1 MRPIHNTLWHNF
13 CLRMLLSSLIL
24 AAVAVG
30 QATFKAQLRGT
41 VHDASGA
48 VIQNATITLTNQAT
62 HIAVNSVSDD
72 NGRYIFNNLD
82 PATYEIKAEAAGFKS
97 SHQSNVVFRVGQQ
110 ADLDFNLQVG
120 EVAATVEVRGE
131 HILLNSTSAELG
143 QEVTNRYVTEVPL
156 FDRDISKLS
165 YLTPGVTESQGYQAD
180 QTHENFVSN
189 GQRNSSAE
197 IRMDGG
203 LTSTPEA
210 GEGAMNWAHFQP
222 SIEIVQEFKVQTNS
236 FSAEYGNNGG
246 TVVNIVSK
254 SGGDQ
259 FHGSGYWF
267 DRRSE
272 TDAKNYFSGGQPVPS
287 YARDQF
293 GGSLGGPIVKKKLFF
308 FSNYD
313 RTRFDAPG
321 TVTTT
326 VPTDLQKKGDF
337 SQTFNSD
344 GSLQQIFNPF
354 DTYTDASGV
363 HRRPFPGNVVPQNLL
378 DPIAVNVMK
387 LYPEPNTPGQPFTGF
402 SNYVANFTSPSPAH
416 QYNVK
421 VDYVITPKSTWTA
434 RYSKG
439 YLEHAAPNL
448 FVGGL
453 GQADEKND
461 YYNFVTQFDHTIN
474 GSTLLTLRT
483 GIDRHYQKRDAP
495 KEIDPTTLG
504 FPSLLVTATGSV
516 TFPRIDVTDY
526 QGLGLTGWTKTIEAQ
541 SNFLWDA
548 AVSKV
553 KGPHSL
559 KFGAEQRVLLSNF
572 FQPAFPGGQFPFD
585 GAQTRQDLNS
595 SNTLQGNSLASLL
608 VDFGQNGGQGLSI
621 HPAVAE
627 KSKETAFFLKDDW
640 QVTSRLTLNLGLR
653 YEWSTPYNERYN
665 RLQFADFTADTGKK
679 IDLSG
684 GDPFLQSLGLGPRE
698 IKGIAQFANSS
709 KRNVNPD
716 RNNIAPRLG
725 LAYRI
730 GDKTVIRAGGGV
742 YYGISPA
749 TSYQDVGAAFRK
761 QVAWNPSLDNGA
773 TRYATLANPFP
784 TGNFTPQGTQYGVLN
799 MWGFTSDSNQSDTFR
814 NADIYQWSVSV
825 QHELPKNQMI
835 EVAYSANR
843 STHLPFGGTKNRNF
857 LPTALRQQISARQHA
872 LDPNCNADSCVTNYL
887 NQQVTNPFYS
897 MFVGPSATF
906 NQPDSIY
913 AQSTI
918 PLINLLHPFPQFNG
932 NFEGF
937 SRFDANAIYNS
948 LQVKY
953 EKRYSGGLN
962 IVGSYTL
969 AKETDDSSYTSNSWL
984 GNAPNIQDLGNLA
997 AEHSV
1002 GAADARQ
1009 RLAVGGSYELPFGRG
1024 KTFGGNMNS
1033 FANGLVG
1040 GWQVNAYLT
1049 LQTGLPISVNL
1060 AGGNLADGSQRPN
1073 VTGNPRTGLSERDVV
1088 HGKGLYLNPAA
1099 YSNPGDQIAGN
1110 APRFDDRVR
1119 GDGIR
1124 NIDLSVFKNFQIR
1137 ESMKLQFR
1145 TEFFNFTN
1153 TPRFNDPDVTVG
1165 DGGFGRITSQVN
1177 SPRQVQ
1183 FGARFLF

>member
-1 MRPIHNTLWHNF
+1 MNASHSRTARPF
-13 CLRMLLSSLIL
+13 GLIPLVSVLML
-24 AAVAVG
+24 AAGTWG

-41 VHDASGA
+41 VHDVSGA
-48 VIQNATITLTNQAT
+48 VIQQAVVTLTNQAT
-62 HIAVNSVSDD
+62 GVSVVAESDA

-82 PATYEIKAEAAGFKS
+82 PATYDIKAEAPGFEA
-97 SHQSNVVFRVGQQ
+97 SHQSNVMLRVGQQ
-110 ADLDFNLQVG
+110 ADMDLKLQVG
-120 EVAATVEVRGE
+120 QVTATVEVTGE
-131 HILLNSTSAELG
+131 QILLNSASAELG

-156 FDRDISKLS
+156 FDRDISKLT

-197 IRMDGG
+197 VRLDGG

-254 SGGDQ
+254 SGGEQ
-259 FHGSGYWF
+259 FHGSAYWF

-272 TDAKNYFSGGQPVPS
+272 TDAKNYFSSGQPVPT

-293 GGSLGGPIVKKKLFF
+293 GGSVGGPIVKKKVFF
-308 FSNYD
+308 FFNYD

-321 TVTTT
+321 TLTTT
-326 VPTDLQKKGDF
+326 VPTDLQKAGDF

-354 DTYTDASGV
+354 STFTDATGV
-363 HRRPFPGNVVPQNLL
+363 HRNPFPGNVIPQNLL
-378 DPIAVNVMK
+378 DPIAVNIMK
-387 LYPEPNTPGQPFTGF
+387 LYPEPNASGQPFTGF
-402 SNYVANFTSPSPAH
+402 NNYIVNFTTPVPAH
-416 QYNVK
+416 QYNFK
-421 VDYVITPKSTWTA
+421 LDYLLTSKSTWTA

-439 YLEHAAPNL
+439 FLEHVAPNL

-461 YYNFVTQFDHTIN
+461 YYNFVTQFDHTFN
-474 GSTLLTLRT
+474 NSTLLTLRA

-495 KEIDPTTLG
+495 NEVDPTTLG
-504 FPSLLVTATGSV
+504 FPSILVTATGSV

-526 QGLGLTGWTKTIEAQ
+526 QSLGLSGWTKTIEAQ

-548 AVSKV
+548 AVSKI

-559 KFGAEQRVLLSNF
+559 KFGGEQRVLLSNF

-585 GAQTRQDLNS
+585 GAQTRQDLSS
-595 SNTLQGNSLASLL
+595 SNTNQGNSLASLL
-608 VDFGQNGGQGLSI
+608 LDFGQNGGQGLSI

-627 KSKETAFFLKDDW
+627 KSKETALFIKDDW
-640 QVTSRLTLNLGLR
+640 QVTSKMTLNLGLR
-653 YEWSTPYNERYN
+653 YEWSTPYDDRFN
-665 RLQFADFTADTGKK
+665 RLQFADFGADTGMK
-679 IDLSG
+679 IDLSA

-698 IKGIAQFANSS
+698 IKGVARFATAG
-709 KRNVNPD
+709 KRHVGSD
-716 RNNIAPRLG
+716 WNNFAPRLG
-725 LAYRI
+725 VAYRI
-730 GDKTVIRAGGGV
+730 GDKTVLRAGGGV

-761 QVAWNPSLDNGA
+761 QAAWNPSLDNGA
-773 TRYATLANPFP
+773 TRFATMANPFP
-784 TGNFTPQGTQYGVLN
+784 AGNFTPQGTQYGALN
-799 MWGFTSDSNQSDTFR
+799 MWGFTSDSNQSNTFR

-825 QHELPKNQMI
+825 QHELPKSQLI

-857 LPTALRQQISARQHA
+857 LPTAVRQQISAQLHA
-872 LDPNCNADSCVTNYL
+872 SNPNCDATSCVTNYL
-887 NQQVTNPFYS
+887 FQQVTNPFYS
-897 MFVGPSATF
+897 LFVGPSAIF

-913 AQSTI
+913 AQTTI
-918 PLINLLHPFPQFNG
+918 PLINLLHPYPQFNG

-937 SRFDANAIYNS
+937 SLFGANATYNS

-953 EKRYSGGLN
+953 EKRYSAGVN

-969 AKETDDSSYTSNSWL
+969 AKETDDSSFTSNSWL
-984 GNAPNIQDLGNLA
+984 GNATNIQDLGNLG

-1002 GAADARQ
+1002 GAADARH
-1009 RLAVGGSYELPFGRG
+1009 RLAVGGSYELPFGHG
-1024 KTFGGNMNS
+1024 KHFGGSMS
-1033 FANGLVG
+1033 KAANGFVG
-1040 GWQVNAYLT
+1040 GWQLNAYWT
-1049 LQTGLPISVNL
+1049 LQTGLPIAINL

-1073 VTGNPRTGLSERDVV
+1073 VTGNPRTGLSEHDVV
-1088 HGKGLYLNPAA
+1088 QGKGLYLNAAA

-1110 APRFDDRVR
+1110 APRFDNRVR

-1124 NIDLSVFKNFQIR
+1124 NVDLSLFKNFQIR
-1137 ESMKLQFR
+1137 ETMKLQFR

-1153 TPRFNDPDVTVG
+1153 TPRFADPDSTVG
-1165 DGGFGRITSQVN
+1165 DGGFGRITGQVN

-1183 FGARFLF
+1183 FGVRFLF